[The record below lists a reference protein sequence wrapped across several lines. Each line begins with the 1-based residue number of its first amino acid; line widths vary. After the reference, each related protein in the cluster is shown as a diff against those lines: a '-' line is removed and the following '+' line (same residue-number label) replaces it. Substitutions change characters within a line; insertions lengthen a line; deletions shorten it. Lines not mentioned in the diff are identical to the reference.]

1 MTKGTFYGV
10 GTGPGD
16 PQLVTRRA
24 WSLIESAQVIAY
36 PAPDSGESF
45 ARSIVAEAIPDEAVE
60 IPMVVPMRSGRAPAQ
75 SIYDRGAE
83 DIAAHLDAG
92 RDVVVLCEGD
102 PLFYGSFMY
111 LLVRLRD
118 EYPVEIVP
126 GVNSLSAC
134 AAAQAHPL
142 VARSDILTVLP
153 GTLDDAA
160 LGEAI
165 DSADAVAIMKIGRHM
180 PRLRALVS
188 ARGLAGKALYTS
200 HASLS
205 HQQVLRLEDA
215 PDDAPYFSM
224 ILIYKGDDPWIS

>member
-1 MTKGTFYGV
+1 MTTGRLIGV

-24 WSLIESAQVIAY
+24 WALVENARVIAY
-36 PAPDSGESF
+36 PAPDSGTSF
-45 ARSIVAEAIPDEAVE
+45 ARSIVAEAISEDAIE
-60 IPMVVPMRSGRAPAQ
+60 IPMIVPMRPGRAPAQ
-75 SIYDRGAE
+75 SIYD
-83 DIAAHLDAG
+83 DAAAAIGEHLAAG
-92 RDVVVLCEGD
+92 QDVVVLCEGD

-118 EYPVEIVP
+118 RCQVEIVP

-142 VARSDILTVLP
+142 VARSDVLTVLP

-160 LGEAI
+160 LAAAI
-165 DSADAVAIMKIGRHM
+165 SAADAVAIMKIGRHM
-180 PRLRALVS
+180 PRLRALV
-188 ARGLAGKALYTS
+188 ARLGLADKALYTS
-200 HASLS
+200 HASLP
-205 HQQVLRLEDA
+205 HERALTLAEA

-224 ILIYKGDDPWIS
+224 ILIYKGDDPWIR

>member
-1 MTKGTFYGV
+1 VTGRLIGV

-24 WSLIESAQVIAY
+24 WALIEGARVIAY
-36 PAPDSGESF
+36 PAPDTGTSF
-45 ARSIVAEAIPDEAVE
+45 TRSIVAEAIAGDAVE
-60 IPMVVPMRSGRAPAQ
+60 IPMIVPMRPGRAPAQ
-75 SIYDRGAE
+75 SVYD
-83 DIAAHLDAG
+83 DAATAIGGHLAAG
-92 RDVVVLCEGD
+92 RDVIVLCEGD

-118 EYPVEIVP
+118 SYPVEIVP

-142 VARSDILTVLP
+142 VARSDVLTVLP
-153 GTLDDAA
+153 GTLDDEALAA
-160 LGEAI
+160 AI
-165 DSADAVAIMKIGRHM
+165 GAADAVAIMKIGRHM
-180 PRLRALVS
+180 PRLRALVD
-188 ARGLAGKALYTS
+188 RLGLTGHALYTS
-200 HASLS
+200 HASLPHERALALS
-205 HQQVLRLEDA
+205 DA

>member
-1 MTKGTFYGV
+1 VTGRLIGV

-24 WSLIESAQVIAY
+24 WALIEGARVIAY
-36 PAPDSGESF
+36 PAPDTGTSF
-45 ARSIVAEAIPDEAVE
+45 ARSIVAEAIAGDAVE
-60 IPMVVPMRSGRAPAQ
+60 IPMIMPMRPGRAPAQ
-75 SIYDRGAE
+75 SVYD
-83 DIAAHLDAG
+83 DAATAIGGHLAAG
-92 RDVVVLCEGD
+92 RDVIVLCEGD

-118 EYPVEIVP
+118 SYPVEIVP

-142 VARSDILTVLP
+142 VARSDVLTVLP
-153 GTLDDAA
+153 GTLDDEALAA
-160 LGEAI
+160 AI
-165 DSADAVAIMKIGRHM
+165 GAADAVAIMKIGRHM
-180 PRLRALVS
+180 PRLRALVD
-188 ARGLAGKALYTS
+188 RLGLTGHALYTS
-200 HASLS
+200 HASLPHERALALS
-205 HQQVLRLEDA
+205 DA

>member
-1 MTKGTFYGV
+1 VTGRLIGV

-24 WSLIESAQVIAY
+24 WALIEGARVIAY
-36 PAPDSGESF
+36 PAPDTGTSF
-45 ARSIVAEAIPDEAVE
+45 ARSIVAEAIAGDAVE
-60 IPMVVPMRSGRAPAQ
+60 IPMIVPMRPGRAPAQ
-75 SIYDRGAE
+75 SVYD
-83 DIAAHLDAG
+83 DAATAIGGHLAAG
-92 RDVVVLCEGD
+92 RDVIVLCEGD

-118 EYPVEIVP
+118 SYPVEIVP

-142 VARSDILTVLP
+142 VARSDVLTVLP
-153 GTLDDAA
+153 GTLDDEALAA
-160 LGEAI
+160 AI
-165 DSADAVAIMKIGRHM
+165 GAADAVAIMKIGRHM
-180 PRLRALVS
+180 PRLRALVD
-188 ARGLAGKALYTS
+188 RLGLTGHALYTS
-200 HASLS
+200 HASLPHERALALS
-205 HQQVLRLEDA
+205 DA

>member
-1 MTKGTFYGV
+1 MVKGTFYGV

-24 WSLIESAQVIAY
+24 WSLIESAAVIAY

-45 ARSIVAEAIPDEAVE
+45 ARSIVAEAISGDAVE
-60 IPMVVPMRSGRAPAQ
+60 IPMVVPMRAGRAPAQ
-75 SIYDRGAE
+75 EIYDEGAAE
-83 DIAAHLDAG
+83 IAAHLDAG

-118 EYPVEIVP
+118 TYPVEIVP

-134 AAAQAHPL
+134 AAAQTHPL

-160 LGEAI
+160 LGDAI
-165 DSADAVAIMKIGRHM
+165 ERADAVAIMKIGRHM
-180 PRLRALVS
+180 PRLRALIA
-188 ARGLAGKALYTS
+188 ARGLADKALYTS
-200 HASLS
+200 HASLP
-205 HQQVLRLEDA
+205 HEQALRLEDA

>member
-1 MTKGTFYGV
+1 MAKGTFYGV

-24 WSLIESAQVIAY
+24 WSLIESAAVIAY

-45 ARSIVAEAIPDEAVE
+45 ARSIVAEAISQDAIE
-60 IPMVVPMRSGRAPAQ
+60 IPMVVPMRPGRAPAQ
-75 SIYDRGAE
+75 SIYDEGATE
-83 DIAAHLDAG
+83 IASHLDAG
-92 RDVVVLCEGD
+92 RDVVMLCEGD

-118 EYPVEIVP
+118 AYPVEIVP

-142 VARSDILTVLP
+142 VARNDVLTVLP
-153 GTLDDAA
+153 GTLDDRV

-165 DSADAVAIMKIGRHM
+165 DRADSVAIMKIGRHM
-180 PRLRALVS
+180 PRLRALITG
-188 ARGLAGKALYTS
+188 RGLADKALYTS
-200 HASLS
+200 HASLP
-205 HQQVLRLEDA
+205 HEQAMRLEDA

>member
-1 MTKGTFYGV
+1 MTGRLIGV

-24 WSLIESAQVIAY
+24 WALIEGARVIAY
-36 PAPDSGESF
+36 PAPDTGTSF
-45 ARSIVAEAIPDEAVE
+45 TRSIVAEAIAGDAVE
-60 IPMVVPMRSGRAPAQ
+60 IPMIVPMRPGRAPAQ
-75 SIYDRGAE
+75 SVYD
-83 DIAAHLDAG
+83 DAATAIGGHLAAG
-92 RDVVVLCEGD
+92 RDVIVLCEGD

-118 EYPVEIVP
+118 SYPVEIVP

-142 VARSDILTVLP
+142 VARSDVLTVLP
-153 GTLDDAA
+153 GTLDDEALAA
-160 LGEAI
+160 AI
-165 DSADAVAIMKIGRHM
+165 GAADAVAIMKIGRHM
-180 PRLRALVS
+180 PRLRALVD
-188 ARGLAGKALYTS
+188 RLGLTGHALYTS
-200 HASLS
+200 HASLPHERALALS
-205 HQQVLRLEDA
+205 DA

>member
-1 MTKGTFYGV
+1 MTGRLIGV

-24 WSLIESAQVIAY
+24 WALIEGARVIAY
-36 PAPDSGESF
+36 PAPDTGTSF
-45 ARSIVAEAIPDEAVE
+45 ARSIVAEAIAGDAVE
-60 IPMVVPMRSGRAPAQ
+60 IPMIMPMRPGRAPAQ
-75 SIYDRGAE
+75 SVYD
-83 DIAAHLDAG
+83 DAATAIGGHLAAG
-92 RDVVVLCEGD
+92 RDVIVLCEGD

-118 EYPVEIVP
+118 SYPVEIVP

-142 VARSDILTVLP
+142 VARSDVLTVLP
-153 GTLDDAA
+153 GTLDDEALAA
-160 LGEAI
+160 AI
-165 DSADAVAIMKIGRHM
+165 GAADAVAIMKIGRHM
-180 PRLRALVS
+180 PRLRALVD
-188 ARGLAGKALYTS
+188 RLGLTGHALYTS
-200 HASLS
+200 HASLPHERALALS
-205 HQQVLRLEDA
+205 DA

>member
-1 MTKGTFYGV
+1 VTGRLIGV

-24 WSLIESAQVIAY
+24 WALIEGARVIAY
-36 PAPDSGESF
+36 PAPDTGTSF
-45 ARSIVAEAIPDEAVE
+45 ARSIVAEAIAGDAVE
-60 IPMVVPMRSGRAPAQ
+60 IPMIMPMRPGRAPAQ
-75 SIYDRGAE
+75 SVYD
-83 DIAAHLDAG
+83 DAATAIGGHLAAG
-92 RDVVVLCEGD
+92 RDVIVLCEGD

-118 EYPVEIVP
+118 SYPVEIVP

-142 VARSDILTVLP
+142 VARSDVLTVLP
-153 GTLDDAA
+153 GTLDDDALAA
-160 LGEAI
+160 AI
-165 DSADAVAIMKIGRHM
+165 GAADAVAIMKIGRHM
-180 PRLRALVS
+180 PRLRALVD
-188 ARGLAGKALYTS
+188 RLGLTGHALYTS
-200 HASLS
+200 HASLPHERALALS
-205 HQQVLRLEDA
+205 DA

>member
-1 MTKGTFYGV
+1 VTGRLIGV

-24 WSLIESAQVIAY
+24 WALIEGARVIAY
-36 PAPDSGESF
+36 PAPDTGTSF
-45 ARSIVAEAIPDEAVE
+45 ARSIVAEAIAGDAVE
-60 IPMVVPMRSGRAPAQ
+60 IPMIVPMRPGRAPAQ
-75 SIYDRGAE
+75 SVYD
-83 DIAAHLDAG
+83 DAATAIGGHLAAG
-92 RDVVVLCEGD
+92 RDVIVLCEGD

-118 EYPVEIVP
+118 SYPVEIVP

-142 VARSDILTVLP
+142 VARSDVLTVLP
-153 GTLDDAA
+153 GTLDDEALAA
-160 LGEAI
+160 AI
-165 DSADAVAIMKIGRHM
+165 GAADAVAIMKIGRHM
-180 PRLRALVS
+180 PRLRALVD
-188 ARGLAGKALYTS
+188 RLGLTGHALYTS
-200 HASLS
+200 HASLP
-205 HQQVLRLEDA
+205 HERALALADA

>member
-1 MTKGTFYGV
+1 MTGRLIGV

-24 WSLIESAQVIAY
+24 WALIEGARVIAY
-36 PAPDSGESF
+36 PAPDSGTSF
-45 ARSIVAEAIPDEAVE
+45 ARSIVAEAIAGDAVE
-60 IPMVVPMRSGRAPAQ
+60 IPMIVPMRPGRAPAQ
-75 SIYDRGAE
+75 SVYD
-83 DIAAHLDAG
+83 DAATAIGGHLAAG
-92 RDVVVLCEGD
+92 RDVIVLCEGD

-118 EYPVEIVP
+118 SYPVEIVP

-142 VARSDILTVLP
+142 VARSDVLTVLP
-153 GTLDDAA
+153 GTLDDEALAA
-160 LGEAI
+160 AI
-165 DSADAVAIMKIGRHM
+165 GAADAVAIMKIGRHM
-180 PRLRALVS
+180 PRLRALVD
-188 ARGLAGKALYTS
+188 RLGLTGHALYTS
-200 HASLS
+200 HASLPHERALALS
-205 HQQVLRLEDA
+205 DA

>member
-1 MTKGTFYGV
+1 MATGTVYGV

-24 WSLIESAQVIAY
+24 WSLIGSARVIAY

-45 ARSIVAEAIPDEAVE
+45 ARAIVAEAIAGDAVE
-60 IPMVVPMRSGRAPAQ
+60 IPLVVPMRAGRAPAQ
-75 SIYDRGAE
+75 SIYDKGAVA
-83 DIAAHLDAG
+83 IAAHLDAG

-118 EYPVEIVP
+118 DYPVEIVP

-142 VARSDILTVLP
+142 VARSDVLTVLP
-153 GTLDDAA
+153 GTLDDAR
-160 LGEAI
+160 LGAAI
-165 DSADAVAIMKIGRHM
+165 DRADAVAIMKIGRHM
-180 PRLRALVS
+180 PRLRALIV
-188 ARGLAGKALYTS
+188 ARGLTDRALYTS
-200 HASLS
+200 HASLP
-205 HQQVLRLEDA
+205 HEQALRLEEA